1 MITNKDLKRCCKQV
15 FTYSAQYQAPF
26 FGREKSIAEMQE
38 KTASLKNGEVLVIS
52 QPLGTGKTFLV
63 NHMIAEGK
71 IDAPR
76 GVSFLFGKGIADSP
90 ENMRYFPGK
99 YLIIDEMDIK
109 TSYNKLVMGLKN
121 LQQLLDDTEKRAIV
135 IGDFALRDR
144 QLQEC
149 LKSSKMLLNFEPM
162 DKDFLCGVLNQRFEY
177 FMEEYIGVDFTL
189 DSVIDPQLMQYLT
202 PEWMKSANS
211 FRGIFSLLQ
220 EIVNNDKYVRYN
232 GDKAYLELSMF
243 RDYLTDENS
252 LELDEEVQYEF
263 LQVLREYIGSEYSGG
278 SGITRGF
285 NTDELYALA
294 ESAGID
300 IEYDDFTED
309 ILYPL
314 AVAGLL
320 VSVGVPTYANGTFIR
335 RPAPFVPSLKLLL
348 SVS

>member
-26 FGREKSIAEMQE
+26 FGREKSIAEMKE
-38 KTASLKNGEVLVIS
+38 KTASLGNGEVLVIS

-63 NHMIAEGK
+63 NHMIAEGE
-71 IDAPR
+71 ITAPR
-76 GVSFLFGKGIADSP
+76 GVSFLACKGIAEDP
-90 ENMRYFPGK
+90 ENMARFPGDV
-99 YLIIDEMDIK
+99 LIIDEVDIK
-109 TSYNKLVMGLKN
+109 NSYNKLVRGLKN
-121 LQQLLDDTEKRAIV
+121 LQQFLDDTKKKAIV
-135 IGDFALRDR
+135 IGDFALRDKELR
-144 QLQEC
+144 EC
-149 LKSSKMLLNFEPM
+149 LKSSKMLLSFEPM
-162 DKDFLCGVLNQRFEY
+162 DKDFLCGVLNQRFEH
-177 FMEEYIGVDFTL
+177 FMWNYTEVDFTL
-189 DSVIDPQLMQYLT
+189 DSVIDPQLIQYLA

-232 GDKAYLELSMF
+232 CDKAYLELSMF
-243 RDYLTDENS
+243 RDYLTNENN

-263 LQVLREYIGSEYSGG
+263 LKVLREYIGSEYFGG

-285 NTDELYALA
+285 TTDELYSLA
-294 ESAGID
+294 ETAGID
-300 IEYDDFTED
+300 IEYDDFAED

-320 VSVGVPTYANGTFIR
+320 VSVGVPAYENGTFIR

-348 SVS
+348 SAS